1 LDSKKKVYPLLA
13 EVAKQVCLI
22 FGCHGLDLGNSN
34 SEPFFCFF
42 RDDTP
47 GLFDFRRGRREFFLG
62 ILGNKIPPLYGLFAD
77 DRKFFLGFFCD
88 SLRVFFETA

>member
-34 SEPFFCFF
+34 SEPSFCFF